1 MKVTHE
7 INAETLQDLINIRM
21 GLYSPLDG
29 FMTSLDYHNV
39 VDQMMLSDHTL
50 WTLPITL
57 DIPHDTFKRTMDA
70 DRLFLTHGDRE
81 IAYIEVSD
89 CFKID
94 AKSDVKKIFKT
105 DDLQHPG
112 VQMELARQGYRVGGK
127 IVLTDESILDGALDP
142 EKTRKLFFKNGWKT
156 IVGFQTRNPVHKAHE
171 HLQRV
176 GLEVCDGLFI
186 NPLIGWK
193 KTGDFSEQAVMQAY
207 ECMIET
213 YYPKDRVHL
222 QGLRTYMRYAGPR
235 EAVFHAIIRKNLGCT
250 HFIIGRDQAGVGG
263 YYGKYEAQDLA
274 RSLQTQGD
282 LGIQLLLLKGPYFCA
297 KCDQI
302 VSEKHCGHD
311 DRDTTPVSGTMIR
324 ETLSRSERPDP
335 RFMRPDIA
343 DVIIALGEDKFIRG

>member
-1 MKVTHE
+1 MKVSYE
-7 INAETLQDLINIRM
+7 INSETLQDLVNIRM
-21 GLYSPLDG
+21 GLYAPLTG

-57 DIPHDTFKRTMDA
+57 DVEHAIFQQAMDA
-70 DRLFLTHGDRE
+70 DRLYLTHGGRE
-81 IAYIEVSD
+81 IGTVEVSD

-94 AKSDVKKIFKT
+94 VKSDIKKIFKT

-112 VQMELARQGYRVGGK
+112 VQMELERSVYRVGGK
-127 IVLTDESILDGALDP
+127 IAITDESVLNGALNP
-142 EKTRKLFFKNGWKT
+142 EKTRTVFAQKGWQT

-171 HLQRV
+171 HLQRI

-186 NPLIGWK
+186 NPLVGWK
-193 KTGDFSEQAVMQAY
+193 KAGDFSEEAIMQAY
-207 ECMIET
+207 QCMIAN
-213 YYPKDRVHL
+213 YYPKGRVHL
-222 QGLRTYMRYAGPR
+222 EGLRTYMRYAGPR

-263 YYGKYEAQDLA
+263 YYGKYEAQELV
-274 RSLQTQGD
+274 RTLQSWGD
-282 LGIQLLLLKGPYFCA
+282 LGIQLLLLKGPYFCGQ
-297 KCDQI
+297 CGQI
-302 VSEKHCGHD
+302 VSEKHCGHGEEHIE
-311 DRDTTPVSGTMIR
+311 PVSGTLIR
-324 ETLSRSERPDP
+324 ETLGRNERPDS

>member
-1 MKVTHE
+1 MRVTQE
-7 INAETLQDLINIRM
+7 ISAETLQDLINIHM

-57 DIPHDTFKRTMDA
+57 DVPHDTFKQVVDA
-70 DRLFLTHGDRE
+70 DRLLLTRDNRE
-81 IAYIEVSD
+81 IAYVEVSD

-112 VQMELARQGYRVGGK
+112 VQMELQRSVFRIGGK
-127 IVLTDESILDGALDP
+127 ITITDESILDGALNP
-142 EKTRKLFFKNGWKT
+142 KETRKVFSEKGWKT

-176 GLEVCDGLFI
+176 GLEICDGLFI
-186 NPLIGWK
+186 NPLVGWK
-193 KTGDFSEQAVMQAY
+193 KAGDFSEQAVMQAY
-207 ECMIET
+207 ECMIKN
-213 YYPKDRVHL
+213 YYPKDRVYL
-222 QGLRTYMRYAGPR
+222 EGLRTYMRYAGPR
-235 EAVFHAIIRKNLGCT
+235 EAIFHAIIRKNLGCT

-274 RSLQTQGD
+274 RTLQSRGD
-282 LGIQLLLLKGPYFCA
+282 LGIQLLLLKGPYFCSL
-297 KCDQI
+297 CNQI
-302 VSEKHCGHD
+302 VSEQHCGHD
-311 DRDTTPVSGTMIR
+311 DGDVTPVSGTMIR
-324 ETLSRSERPDP
+324 ETLSRNERPDP
-335 RFMRPDIA
+335 RLMRSDIA

>member
-1 MKVTHE
+1 MKINQE
-7 INAETLQDLINIRM
+7 ISSETLQDLVNLRM
-21 GLYSPLDG
+21 GLYSPLNG

-39 VDQMMLSDHTL
+39 VDQMMLSDRTL

-57 DIPHDTFKRTMDA
+57 DVPHEIFKQAVDA
-70 DRLFLTHGDRE
+70 DKLFLTHNNRE
-81 IAYIEVSD
+81 VANVEISD

-94 AKSDVKKIFKT
+94 AKADVKKIFKT

-112 VQMELARQGYRVGGK
+112 VQMELARSVYRVGGK
-127 IVLTDESILDGALDP
+127 ISITDESVLDGALDP
-142 EKTRKLFFKNGWKT
+142 EKTRSIFLKKGWKT

-176 GLEVCDGLFI
+176 GLEICDGLFI
-186 NPLIGWK
+186 NPLVGWK
-193 KTGDFSEQAVMQAY
+193 KAGDFSEQAVMNAY
-207 ECMIET
+207 ECMIEN
-213 YYPKDRVHL
+213 YYPKDHVHL
-222 QGLRTYMRYAGPR
+222 EGLRTYMRYAGPR

-274 RSLQTQGD
+274 RTLQSQGD
-282 LGIQLLLLKGPYFCA
+282 LGIQLLLLKGPYFCG

-311 DRDTTPVSGTMIR
+311 DHHTTPVSGTMIR